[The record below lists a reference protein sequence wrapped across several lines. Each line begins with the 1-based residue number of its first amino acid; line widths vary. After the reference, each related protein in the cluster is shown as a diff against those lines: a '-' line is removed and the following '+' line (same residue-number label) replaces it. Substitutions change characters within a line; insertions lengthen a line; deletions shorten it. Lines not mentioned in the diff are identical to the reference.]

1 MPEKLTLQTYDRS
14 KIERSRL
21 ISLDLETL
29 EGPTYPLL
37 HQEARFL
44 YVLSGEGTIELQ
56 GQPVLLRPGTVLGM
70 LPWQVSNVTK
80 VEKPLQFYTV
90 IYNLQVFSQLFALFP
105 EADGKTPDFAGQIQ
119 RAPVYY
125 CNHAQ
130 MAWMQDYFLRLQHE
144 VGLESMLEETSAKPF
159 GSLSAMTLLLSFAVQ
174 LLRYRKQAE
183 AKDSD
188 GPQTKTRQRDLAD
201 LLRYMYAHTAD
212 KLSAE
217 GLARTFFVS
226 ESTLR
231 SYIKSMTGMT
241 FYDLVNEMRLGKVSG
256 YLLYTN
262 MTLEEISQAVGF
274 WDASHISKVFS
285 EYVGMPIHEYR
296 RTYQRLDTMLHL
308 EEGQT
313 GYALSEYITRHYG
326 EELSPRQ
333 VAEHFGLSVSEMNRL
348 LLIQTSRNFEDFL
361 NYIRVSRAGR
371 LLLETK
377 FSITDIAAEVGY
389 GSVKTFNR
397 NFFRIHRTTPTHFRA
412 QVTLQ
417 PGKLGDKKENN
428 IK

>member
-1 MPEKLTLQTYDRS
+1 
-14 KIERSRL
+14 
-21 ISLDLETL
+21 
-29 EGPTYPLL
+29 
-37 HQEARFL
+37 
-44 YVLSGEGTIELQ
+44 
-56 GQPVLLRPGTVLGM
+56 
-70 LPWQVSNVTK
+70 
-80 VEKPLQFYTV
+80 
-90 IYNLQVFSQLFALFP
+90 
-105 EADGKTPDFAGQIQ
+105 
-119 RAPVYY
+119 
-125 CNHAQ
+125 
-130 MAWMQDYFLRLQHE
+130 
-144 VGLESMLEETSAKPF
+144 
-159 GSLSAMTLLLSFAVQ
+159 MTLLLSFAVQ

-212 KLSAE
+212 KLSTE

-333 VAEHFGLSVSEMNRL
+333 VAEHFRPVGFGNEPPSPDP
-348 LLIQTSRNFEDFL
+348 DF
-361 NYIRVSRAGR
+361 
-371 LLLETK
+371 
-377 FSITDIAAEVGY
+377 AE
-389 GSVKTFNR
+389 F
-397 NFFRIHRTTPTHFRA
+397 
-412 QVTLQ
+412 
-417 PGKLGDKKENN
+417 
-428 IK
+428 